1 MPASSPVP
9 FPAGFRLIDGNDLN
23 AQLGKTS
30 SSETGITAFAGG
42 GQAGAYQLSAA
53 NNKVAT
59 VATTADSVKLPP
71 AKAGLEVQLRN
82 SGANSM
88 QVFGISPDTINGVA
102 TGTGVAQAA
111 GLSASY
117 FCPADGEWFRIL
129 SA

>member
-1 MPASSPVP
+1 MPATSPVP
-9 FPAGFRLIDGNDLN
+9 FQSGFRLIDGDALN
-23 AQLGKTS
+23 RQLGQTS
-30 SSETGITAFAGG
+30 SSETAIVATAGG
-42 GQAGAYQLSAA
+42 GQANAYQLSAA

-71 AKAGLEVQLRN
+71 AKAGLEVQIRN

-88 QVFGISPDTINGVA
+88 QVFGVSPDTINAVA

>member
-1 MPASSPVP
+1 MVASTPQP
-9 FPAGFRLIDGNDLN
+9 FQPGPRLIDGTDLN
-23 AQLGKTS
+23 AQFGKTS
-30 SSETGITAFAGG
+30 SSETGIVAAAGG
-42 GQAGAYQLSAA
+42 GQTNATLLSAA
-53 NNKVAT
+53 NNKVTT

-71 AKAGLEVQLRN
+71 AKAGLELQLRN

-88 QVFGISPDTINGVA
+88 QVFGTSPDTINAVA